1 MLFSLKSATAVS
13 AAALS
18 LVFATETF
26 AADVTWNVSLWGKRR
41 AFTEHV
47 EKLAEE
53 VADGLVVRCIETSEQ
68 TRRLASSLGVPLI
81 PFEQVERIHL
91 TVDGADE
98 VDPQGQLIKGGGAA
112 LLREKIIANAS
123 DHMVVIADPSK
134 QVERL
139 GKFPLPVE
147 VTPFGYTITAKL
159 VYDVLAASGIDRPR
173 VELRSLSNGELVVT
187 DGGNHILD
195 CHCERIPDAEAL
207 AARLSNVPGVVDHG
221 LFIGLARTVIIG
233 NENGATVF
241 EFS

>member
-1 MLFSLKSATAVS
+1 MANEHEKANAAMAAMEFVEDGMTIGLGTGSTAKYFVEML
-13 AAALS
+13 
-18 LVFATETF
+18 
-26 AADVTWNVSLWGKRR
+26 AD
-41 AFTEHV
+41 
-47 EKLAEE
+47 E

-68 TRRLASSLGVPLI
+68 TRRLATSLGVPLI

-173 VELRSLSNGELVVT
+173 VQLRSLTNGELVTT

-207 AARLSNVPGVVDHG
+207 AARLSNVPGVVEHG

>member
-1 MLFSLKSATAVS
+1 MANEHEKENAAMAAMEYVEDGMTIGLGTGSTAKY
-13 AAALS
+13 
-18 LVFATETF
+18 F
-26 AADVTWNVSLWGKRR
+26 
-41 AFTEHV
+41 V
-47 EKLAEE
+47 EMLAED

-173 VELRSLSNGELVVT
+173 VQLRSLTNGELVVT

-207 AARLSNVPGVVDHG
+207 AARLSNVPGVVEHG

>member
-1 MLFSLKSATAVS
+1 MANEHEKENAAMAAMEYVEDGMTIGLGTGSTAKY
-13 AAALS
+13 
-18 LVFATETF
+18 F
-26 AADVTWNVSLWGKRR
+26 
-41 AFTEHV
+41 V
-47 EKLAEE
+47 EMLAEE

-139 GKFPLPVE
+139 GEFPLPVE

-173 VELRSLSNGELVVT
+173 VQLRSLTNGELVVT

-207 AARLSNVPGVVDHG
+207 AARLSNVPGVVEHG

>member
-1 MLFSLKSATAVS
+1 MANEKEKEN
-13 AAALS
+13 AAL
-18 LVFATETF
+18 
-26 AADVTWNVSLWGKRR
+26 AAME
-41 AFTEHV
+41 FV
-47 EKLAEE
+47 EDGMTIGLGTGSTAKFFVELLAEE

-98 VDPQGQLIKGGGAA
+98 VDEQGQLIKGGGAA

-195 CHCERIPDAEAL
+195 CHCGRIPDAEAL
-207 AARLSNVPGVVDHG
+207 AARLSTVPGVVEHG